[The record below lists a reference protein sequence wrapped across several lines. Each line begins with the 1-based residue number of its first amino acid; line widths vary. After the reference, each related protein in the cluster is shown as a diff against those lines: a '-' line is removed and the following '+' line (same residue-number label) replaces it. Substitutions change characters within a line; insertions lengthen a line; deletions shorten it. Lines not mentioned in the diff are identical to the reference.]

1 MSRYERNKQTI
12 NSLAV
17 SVLVAQSPGQRERYL
32 DALTMAVIDA
42 DGSYGF
48 ELDRKVKL
56 ALERANP
63 NMYRRI

>member
-12 NSLAV
+12 NALAV
-17 SVLVAQSPGQRERYL
+17 NVLTSQSPGQRERYL

-42 DGSYGF
+42 FGSVGF
-48 ELDRKVKL
+48 ELRRHVNL

-63 NMYRRI
+63 NLSRRI